1 MRRGLWRVDSA
12 KRPVI
17 ERASSADLA
26 FLAMEAGNVPEQFA
40 AILLVEPA
48 GDFILSHLRQV
59 ISERILAIPRLRQ
72 RLIKVPVGCGHPV
85 WVDDH
90 DFHIDH
96 HVRAVSCRHPGDERA
111 LFETALSVIMEPLSK
126 RAPLWSI
133 FLITELADSRAAVVV
148 VLHHVLAD
156 GLGGVNVLAALVDPG
171 MEPASVPFP
180 RPRPALPI
188 LARDALLTRLHGMR
202 QAGGSWRSLRRAMFA
217 GGGFRPDPA
226 VPCSLVQPASPRL
239 RMATVRLERARLA
252 AAAHRNGA
260 TTNDAVLVAV
270 GAALHKILLSR
281 GESVDPIAIT
291 VPVSGR
297 GSRPG
302 PAVGNLVSPMLV
314 DVPAGGAVGERL
326 AQVEAAVRAHK
337 AAATGP
343 PPIAILGGLFR
354 VVARLG
360 GYRYYMN
367 HQRRFHTLVTHVR
380 GPAEPL
386 SFDGHPVSEAIPVA
400 IGERGNMTV
409 SFEALSYAG
418 ILTITVIVDPEHGPD
433 LDDLIDQLR
442 TELDSIIASPERKEA
457 S

>member
-1 MRRGLWRVDSA
+1 MTRRLWRVDSA
-12 KRPVI
+12 ERPVI

-26 FLAMEAGNVPEQFA
+26 FLAMEAGKVPQQFA
-40 AILLVEPA
+40 AILLLEPS
-48 GDFILSHLRQV
+48 GDFSLPRLRQV

-90 DFHIDH
+90 EFHIDH
-96 HVRAVSCRHPGDERA
+96 HVRVVSCRPPGDEPEV
-111 LFETALSVIMEPLSK
+111 FDTALSVIMEPLP
-126 RAPLWSI
+126 RQAPLWSVV
-133 FLITELADSRAAVVV
+133 LITELADGRAAVVV

-156 GLGGVNVLAALVDPG
+156 GLGGLNVLAALLDPG
-171 MEPASVPFP
+171 VRPAGVRFP
-180 RPRPALPI
+180 RPRPALPV
-188 LARDALLTRLHGMR
+188 LARDALLTRLRGVR
-202 QAGGSWRSLRRAMFA
+202 QAAGSWRSLRRAMFA
-217 GGGFRPDPA
+217 GGGFRPDRA
-226 VPCSLVQPASPRL
+226 IPCSLVHPTSSRL
-239 RMATVRLERARLA
+239 RMAVVKLDRARLA
-252 AAAHRNGA
+252 AVAHRNEA

-270 GAALHKILLSR
+270 GATLHQILLSR

-297 GSRPG
+297 GARPG

-314 DVPAGGAVGERL
+314 EVPTSGAVRERL

-354 VVARLG
+354 MVARLG

-386 SFDGHPVSEAIPVA
+386 TLDGHPVSEAIPVA
-400 IGERGNMTV
+400 IGERGNITV

-433 LDDLIDQLR
+433 LDDLTRSLQH
-442 TELDSIIASPERKEA
+442 ELDSIIASP
-457 S
+457 

>member
-1 MRRGLWRVDSA
+1 VDSMTRGLWRVDTWSGEL
-12 KRPVI
+12 PVI

-26 FLAMEAGNVPEQFA
+26 FLAMEAGKVPEQFA
-40 AILLVEPA
+40 AILLLEPS
-48 GDFILSHLRQV
+48 GDFSLSDLRGM
-59 ISERILAIPRLRQ
+59 ISERILAVPRLRQ

-85 WVDDH
+85 WVDDR
-90 DFHIDH
+90 DFDIDH
-96 HVRAVSCRHPGDERA
+96 HVRAVSCRPPGDERA
-111 LFETALSVIMEPLSK
+111 LFDTALSVIMEPLPRK
-126 RAPLWSI
+126 APLWSVV
-133 FLITELADSRAAVVV
+133 LITELADGRAVVVV

-171 MEPASVPFP
+171 LEPAGVPFP
-180 RPRPALPI
+180 RPRPALPV
-188 LARDALLTRLHGMR
+188 LARDALLTRLRGMR
-202 QAGGSWRSLRRAMFA
+202 QAAGSWRCLRRAMFA

-226 VPCSLVQPASPRL
+226 VHCSLVQPTSSRL
-239 RMATVRLERARLA
+239 GMAAVRLERARLA

-270 GAALHKILLSR
+270 GAALHQILLSK

-314 DVPAGGAVGERL
+314 EVPTSGAVRERL

-343 PPIAILGGLFR
+343 PPIAIMGGLFR
-354 VVARLG
+354 VVAKLG
-360 GYRYYMN
+360 GYRFYMN

-386 SFDGHPVSEAIPVA
+386 TLNGHPISEAVPVA

-418 ILTITVIVDPEHGPD
+418 MLTITVIVDPEHGPD
-433 LDDLIDQLR
+433 LDDLTRRLQH
-442 TELDSIIASPERKEA
+442 ELDSIIASP
-457 S
+457 

>member
-1 MRRGLWRVDSA
+1 M
-12 KRPVI
+12 I
-17 ERASSADLA
+17 ERVSSADLA
-26 FLAMEAGNVPEQFA
+26 FLAMEAGKVPQQFA
-40 AILLVEPA
+40 AILLLGPS
-48 GDFILSHLRQV
+48 GDFSLPRLRQV
-59 ISERILAIPRLRQ
+59 VSERILAIPRLRQ
-72 RLIKVPVGCGHPV
+72 RLVQVPVGCGHPV
-85 WVDDH
+85 WVDDR
-90 DFHIDH
+90 DFHIDQ
-96 HVRAVSCRHPGDERA
+96 HVRSVSCRHPGDERA
-111 LFETALSVIMEPLSK
+111 LFDTALSVIMEPLPR

-133 FLITELADSRAAVVV
+133 FLITELADRKASVVV

-156 GLGGVNVLAALVDPG
+156 GLGGLNVLAALVDPG
-171 MEPASVPFP
+171 LEPAGVPFP
-180 RPRPALPI
+180 RPRPPLPI
-188 LARDALLTRLHGMR
+188 LARDGLLTRLRGMR
-202 QAGGSWRSLRRAMFA
+202 QAAGSWRSLRRAMFA
-217 GGGFRPDPA
+217 GGGFRPDRA
-226 VPCSLVQPASPRL
+226 VPCSLVQPTSSRL
-239 RMATVRLERARLA
+239 GMAAVRLERARLA
-252 AAAHRNGA
+252 AAAHRSGS

-270 GAALHKILLSR
+270 GAALHQILLSR
-281 GESVDPIAIT
+281 GELVDPIAIT

-314 DVPAGGAVGERL
+314 EVPTSGAVRERL

-343 PPIAILGGLFR
+343 PPIAIMGGLFR

-386 SFDGHPVSEAIPVA
+386 LLGGHSVTEAIPVA

-409 SFEALSYAG
+409 SFEVLSYAG

-433 LDDLIDQLR
+433 LDDLTRRLQH
-442 TELDSIIASPERKEA
+442 ELNSIIASP
-457 S
+457 

>member
-1 MRRGLWRVDSA
+1 M
-12 KRPVI
+12 I

-26 FLAMEAGNVPEQFA
+26 FLAMEAGKAPQQFA
-40 AILLVEPA
+40 AILLLEPS
-48 GDFILSHLRQV
+48 GNFSLPRLRQV

-85 WVDDH
+85 WVDDR
-90 DFHIDH
+90 DFDIDH
-96 HVRAVSCRHPGDERA
+96 HVRSVSCRPPGDERA
-111 LFETALSVIMEPLSK
+111 LFDTALSMIMEPLPRK
-126 RAPLWSI
+126 APLWSVV
-133 FLITELADSRAAVVV
+133 LITELADGRAAVVV

-156 GLGGVNVLAALVDPG
+156 GLGGLNVLAALLDPG
-171 MEPASVPFP
+171 VRPAGVRFP
-180 RPRPALPI
+180 RPRPALPV
-188 LARDALLTRLHGMR
+188 LARDALLTRLRGMR
-202 QAGGSWRSLRRAMFA
+202 QAAGSWRSLRRAMFA
-217 GGGFRPDPA
+217 GGGFRPDRA
-226 VPCSLVQPASPRL
+226 IPCSLVHPTSSRL
-239 RMATVRLERARLA
+239 RMAVVKLDRARLA
-252 AAAHRNGA
+252 AVAHRNGA

-270 GAALHKILLSR
+270 GGALHQILLSR

-297 GSRPG
+297 GPRPG

-314 DVPAGGAVGERL
+314 EVPTSGAVRERL

-343 PPIAILGGLFR
+343 PPIAIMGGLFR

-360 GYRYYMN
+360 GYRFYMN

-386 SFDGHPVSEAIPVA
+386 TLDGHPVTEAIPVA

-409 SFEALSYAG
+409 SFEVLSYAG
-418 ILTITVIVDPEHGPD
+418 MLTITVLVDPEHGPD
-433 LDDLIDQLR
+433 LDDLTRSLQH
-442 TELDSIIASPERKEA
+442 ELDSIIASSERKEA

>member
-1 MRRGLWRVDSA
+1 M
-12 KRPVI
+12 I

-26 FLAMEAGNVPEQFA
+26 FLAMEAGKAPQQFA
-40 AILLVEPA
+40 AILLLEPS
-48 GDFILSHLRQV
+48 GNFSLPRLRQV

-85 WVDDH
+85 WVDDR
-90 DFHIDH
+90 DFDIDH
-96 HVRAVSCRHPGDERA
+96 HVRSVSCRPPGDERA
-111 LFETALSVIMEPLSK
+111 LFDTALSMIMEPLPRK
-126 RAPLWSI
+126 APLWSVV
-133 FLITELADSRAAVVV
+133 LITELADGRAAVVV

-156 GLGGVNVLAALVDPG
+156 GLGGLNVLAAIIDPG
-171 MEPASVPFP
+171 VEPASVPFP
-180 RPRPALPI
+180 RPLPALPI
-188 LARDALLTRLHGMR
+188 LARDALLTRLRGMR
-202 QAGGSWRSLRRAMFA
+202 QAAGSWRSLRRAMFA
-217 GGGFRPDPA
+217 GGGFRPDRA
-226 VPCSLVQPASPRL
+226 VPCSLVQPTSSRL
-239 RMATVRLERARLA
+239 RMAAVRLERAPLA
-252 AAAHRNGA
+252 AAAHRNEA

-270 GAALHKILLSR
+270 GAALHQILLSR
-281 GESVDPIAIT
+281 GESVGPIAIT

-297 GSRPG
+297 GSGPG

-314 DVPAGGAVGERL
+314 EVPTSGAVRERL

-343 PPIAILGGLFR
+343 PPIAIMGGLFR

-360 GYRYYMN
+360 GYRFYMN

-386 SFDGHPVSEAIPVA
+386 TLDGHPVTEAIPVA

-409 SFEALSYAG
+409 SFEVLSYAG
-418 ILTITVIVDPEHGPD
+418 MLTITVLVDPEHGPD
-433 LDDLIDQLR
+433 LDDLTRSLQH
-442 TELDSIIASPERKEA
+442 ELDSIIASSVAERGELRWRELAAK